1 MKIKFL
7 FILMITLFT
16 TTLSQEEK
24 IKIIWDIKVN
34 SFEVKEALNTVTPVT
49 QYDRSIVDVKYDNLP
64 ATGNVYVLVNLD
76 INKTAGGN
84 RPFTWKNFAL
94 VDTDGNKYYRVEN
107 DNFLQDHNYT
117 RMRGDDLK
125 LGKNSGVIAIEVPKD
140 KSESGFNL
148 EYEYDGE
155 VKKVEMK

>member
-1 MKIKFL
+1 MKKFL
-7 FILMITLFT
+7 VILMLAFGMT
-16 TTLSQEEK
+16 TFSQEEK
-24 IKIIWDIKVN
+24 SKIIWDIKVN
-34 SFEVKEALNTVTPVT
+34 SLEVKETLNTVTPVT
-49 QYDRSIVDVKYDNLP
+49 QYDRSVVDVKYDNIP
-64 ATGNVYVLVNLD
+64 ATGNVYVLINLD

-84 RPFTWKNFAL
+84 RPFVWANFSL
-94 VDTDGNKYYRVEN
+94 IDTNGNKYHRVEN

-140 KSESGFNL
+140 KSESNLYL

-155 VKKVEMK
+155 VKKVEVK